1 MNSAPHLLPEDR
13 PEFERILGEALR
25 TTSERPDPAEVGRRL
40 NTEQL
45 RTMALAAAAAI
56 SSCAAAEYQ
65 DYVALRDQL
74 RAPVSDAA
82 HDAQSGT
89 GAGGPGGGGPVTLA
103 AAMAGPAEA
112 TGAGLVAIVCVL
124 APVLA
129 AIAAVIFLLVGY
141 ALRAVDADEP
151 AAASLVNTGW
161 VFVALTAAGIVLAMA
176 GLLLTA
182 LRNGSSS
189 LRASAQEEQTV
200 ELGRARDAWR
210 QALLER
216 GVLPFLREA
225 LAEPAAPSRRSG
237 DGTHGDGTHGDE
249 PGAHGGAS
257 DAYDAGAG
265 AYGGAEAEHRTPHL
279 GYSRPAFSTEGG
291 PEETSA
297 RPSFESPGYTS
308 PEYGGPEHE
317 PT

>member
-25 TTSERPDPAEVGRRL
+25 TSREPDPAEVGRIRL

-45 RTMALAAAAAI
+45 RTMALAASAAI

-65 DYVALRDQL
+65 DYVKLRDQL
-74 RAPVSDAA
+74 RAPSSDAA
-82 HDAQSGT
+82 HDT
-89 GAGGPGGGGPVTLA
+89 EPEDGAGQGDSDSVGLA
-103 AAMAGPAEA
+103 AAMAGPTEA

-124 APVLA
+124 APLLA
-129 AIAAVIFLLVGY
+129 AIAAAIFLLLGY
-141 ALRAVDADEP
+141 TLRAVDGDEP
-151 AAASLVNTGW
+151 AAASLINTGW
-161 VFVALTAAGIVLAMA
+161 VFVALTAGGIVLAMA

-189 LRASAQEEQTV
+189 LRASALDEQAV

-225 LAEPAAPSRRSG
+225 LADPAAPSRRSG
-237 DGTHGDGTHGDE
+237 DG
-249 PGAHGGAS
+249 
-257 DAYDAGAG
+257 
-265 AYGGAEAEHRTPHL
+265 AYGGGQSAYGGEAEVQHRTPQL
-279 GYSRPAFSTEGG
+279 GYSRPSFSTEGG

-308 PEYGGPEHE
+308 PDYGGPEHE